1 MGLSCN
7 CIEHEVICP
16 YLRNWPDKD
25 GSIALVHDANG
36 LTQILQLGQHCA
48 VMDQPPF
55 LLPSPVRALG
65 LQERDAP
72 KPASLPDV
80 PPARILRSQMS
91 ATIQEGDFGRSD
103 DDCFSTLQSSPH
115 MSTHN
120 TTMTLAVNDSSPNQ
134 CDWVDPETGRPCK
147 KNFACPKSVDRHKNT
162 VHNALRIRCDLCP
175 KKKKNSFGRWDTLRS
190 HYRVFHHGVNIPS
203 KTNVAMKSLDPIPPI
218 PRRKCT
224 PEDGAGINW
233 KERWDSL
240 QVGSKESFPER
251 RWPGSR

>member
-7 CIEHEVICP
+7 CIEHKVICP

-162 VHNALRIRCDLCP
+162 VHNALRIRCD
-175 KKKKNSFGRWDTLRS
+175 F
-190 HYRVFHHGVNIPS
+190 IPS

-233 KERWDSL
+233 EERWDSL